1 MGDATHHQ
9 SLSLIT
15 MHAAMTVNRSQ
26 WRLTGCAKQN
36 IPGPTATCRRN
47 RQRTRGFSEACE
59 TSWRTAYGQLRSSEK
74 RWPAESTVHTC
85 LNSKLPSLGFAFA
98 NHNFLLLVPT
108 LSSLF
113 TIVHAACR
121 PPFSLA
127 PASDLC
133 VQKLRYPHT
142 IATPAVHHRM
152 VDQ

>member
-15 MHAAMTVNRSQ
+15 IHAAMTVNRSQ

-85 LNSKLPSLGFAFA
+85 LNGKLPSLGFAFA

-108 LSSLF
+108 LSSLC
-113 TIVHAACR
+113 TVVHAACSADLPSRCFR
-121 PPFSLA
+121 PVCRNCSL
-127 PASDLC
+127 P
-133 VQKLRYPHT
+133 
-142 IATPAVHHRM
+142 TPSQLLPCTTAW
-152 VDQ
+152 